1 MTPVHKAFLALVLLT
16 APAPAFA
23 FGPLSVLVSA
33 LASAAAGAA
42 GGAALSSA
50 GIGVAGHAVTVPAFT
65 GSIQSPAVRPK
76 PVSPSAKAHRSGK
89 AKHANAVRQGS

>member
-1 MTPVHKAFLALVLLT
+1 MKPVLRACLALVLL
-16 APAPAFA
+16 AVPAPAFA

-50 GIGVAGHAVTVPAFT
+50 GIGVAGQAVTAPPGT
-65 GSIQSPAVRPK
+65 GSIQPSGVRPQ
-76 PVSPSAKAHRSGK
+76 PASPRRKARQSGR
-89 AKHANAVRQGS
+89 AKHANVVRRSP

>member
-1 MTPVHKAFLALVLLT
+1 MTPVHKACLALVLLI

-50 GIGVAGHAVTVPAFT
+50 GIGVAGQSVTAPAST
-65 GSIQSPAVRPK
+65 GSIQPSGVRPQ
-76 PVSPSAKAHRSGK
+76 PASRMGKAHQSGR
-89 AKHANAVRQGS
+89 AKHASVVRPNP